1 VVELMPLDIIA
12 NAAAPK
18 RLVTAGFGGVFPPG
32 LTLGTIVRADLASDG
47 LFKSGEVELDP
58 RLGTLT
64 EVSVLVPVAPAAA
77 PVRAA
82 P

>member
-1 VVELMPLDIIA
+1 
-12 NAAAPK
+12 
-18 RLVTAGFGGVFPPG
+18 
-32 LTLGTIVRADLASDG
+32 LTLGTILRADLASDG
-47 LFKSGEVELDP
+47 LFKSGEVALDP

-64 EVSVLVPVAPAAA
+64 EVSVLVPVAPPTA